1 MTTKSK
7 SKTTTKKKEPVIV
20 AKASE
25 FMPVTTKEDLYYEI
39 IEHGMAKKF
48 ANFNNRLICAR
59 KGSVR
64 IEHVKR
70 GQHKQPNISYCRTFD
85 PKTRI
90 TYGIPVGVN
99 DKGKIILKRF
109 YLPEFRV
116 FNLANENDAEEWA
129 ILKHHEVIKNGQ
141 YKIYDEE
148 KIAEDEIAQIT
159 LIDQSI
165 SIAKDMKLKDWIPA
179 ARFFGHTPEG
189 MSPSKLQ
196 ATIFNI
202 AKNTPKELINYWE
215 DENREII
222 AIFSAAEAGGLIH
235 HDYLKGWLYKKTLPL
250 GSTKEAAIRY
260 VQKDALFC
268 KSLQEEAKRSDITEK
283 MILGDKSVSPKST
296 FDIED
301 ETLSKESLNLRI
313 KASNLNI
320 QGYELMDEA
329 QLKTRVALEEA
340 MLDD

>member
-1 MTTKSK
+1 
-7 SKTTTKKKEPVIV
+7 
-20 AKASE
+20 
-25 FMPVTTKEDLYYEI
+25 
-39 IEHGMAKKF
+39 
-48 ANFNNRLICAR
+48 
-59 KGSVR
+59 
-64 IEHVKR
+64 
-70 GQHKQPNISYCRTFD
+70 
-85 PKTRI
+85 
-90 TYGIPVGVN
+90 
-99 DKGKIILKRF
+99 
-109 YLPEFRV
+109 
-116 FNLANENDAEEWA
+116 
-129 ILKHHEVIKNGQ
+129 
-141 YKIYDEE
+141 
-148 KIAEDEIAQIT
+148 
-159 LIDQSI
+159 
-165 SIAKDMKLKDWIPA
+165 MKLKDWIPA
-179 ARFFGHTPEG
+179 ERFFGHTPDG